1 MMKCEELS
9 TVADSTVGPLPSV
22 PVVHQS
28 FSIQHHLHHLHVH
41 QHAVVVTD
49 AAPGA
54 PPGKPDTAVAAPAP
68 LQATK
73 KGNPGVRRQ
82 EKPPFSYIA
91 LIYMAIQSS
100 PAKRLTLNE
109 IYTFLQQRFAFFR
122 GSYQGWKNSVRHNLS
137 LNQCFVKLPKGL
149 GRPGKGHYWIIDPMC
164 ECMFEDGSYRR
175 RARGFRRKLSHQTRP
190 QTYFSTPAL
199 PPPQNYEPVQQDY
212 GYQQYPNY
220 EYPSYPPC
228 EPAWPAYPPATDTPY
243 IKSSLSPVPEP
254 HAPIDSFYQFM
265 QPGTVSSTDTGMLTR
280 YKHSYNPSTAR
291 SGIN

>member
-1 MMKCEELS
+1 MMKCEEL
-9 TVADSTVGPLPSV
+9 ADSTSVGVGSLPTV

-49 AAPGA
+49 TAAAASGQPT
-54 PPGKPDTAVAAPAP
+54 PPPPPPPPPPVKPD
-68 LQATK
+68 TK

-109 IYTFLQQRFAFFR
+109 IYLFLQQRFAFFR

-175 RARGFRRKLSHQTRP
+175 RARGFRRKLSQHHQPRA
-190 QTYFSTPAL
+190 QTYSL
-199 PPPQNYEPVQQDY
+199 PPAQNYEPVQHQLQQDY

-228 EPAWPAYPPATDTPY
+228 ESVWPTYPASGAGESTHTPY
-243 IKSSLSPVPEP
+243 IKSSLSPVPE
-254 HAPIDSFYQFM
+254 HIDSFYQFM
-265 QPGTVSSTDTGMLTR
+265 QPPPSTDTGQTIIFTSQLF
-280 YKHSYNPSTAR
+280 
-291 SGIN
+291 